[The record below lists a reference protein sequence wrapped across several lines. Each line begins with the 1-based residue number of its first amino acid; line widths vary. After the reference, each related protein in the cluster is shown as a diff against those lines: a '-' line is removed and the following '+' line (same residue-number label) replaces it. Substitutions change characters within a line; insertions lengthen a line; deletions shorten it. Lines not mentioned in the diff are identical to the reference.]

1 MTDHLMFS
9 HWVDRMD
16 KRWLWKCLRNAGFAV
31 SVCLIILALPRL
43 GLAQKN
49 SCVDCHKELDEA
61 LKAPVD
67 AFPSDIHQQ
76 YGLSCQDCHGG
87 NPLEDDI
94 ELAKDKSFKGA
105 PQRVKIPEFCGSC
118 HADSAYMKRRNPNI
132 RVDQLE
138 LYWTSR
144 HGQLLKKGDTGGA
157 VCTDCHGVHGIQT
170 ATFPKSPIFPWNIP
184 QTCGRCHAS
193 AEHMKAYGIPVNQVD
208 EYKQSVHANALYEKK
223 DLSAPVCNDCHG
235 NHGAAPPEV
244 TSIAYVCR
252 QCHPSAG
259 DLFSESPHKSAF
271 DELGISECEAC
282 HGNHKILP
290 PADDML
296 PGGQADVCSQ
306 CHEVG
311 TPPYDAGLK
320 MKKEIEG
327 FAASVNEV
335 RGLLDLAEN
344 KGVEVSEA
352 RFRLQEAS
360 TSLIEI
366 RNITHRLSLSEIGE
380 KLGEGQKVV
389 EEVRN
394 LGKAALKEAKFRITG
409 LIVAT
414 AFILVLAL
422 ALYLKVRQMRKDAGQ
437 ENLRASRS

>member
-1 MTDHLMFS
+1 ME
-9 HWVDRMD
+9 
-16 KRWLWKCLRNAGFAV
+16 KRSFWKSVRKAGFGV
-31 SVCLIILALPRL
+31 SICFLVMALPRI
-43 GLAQKN
+43 GFAQKN

-61 LKAPVD
+61 LRTPVD
-67 AFPSDIHQQ
+67 AFASDIHQQ

-87 NPLEDDI
+87 TPLEDDI
-94 ELAKDKSFKGA
+94 ELAKNKSFKGA
-105 PQRVKIPEFCGSC
+105 PPRAKIPEFCGSC
-118 HADSAYMKRRNPNI
+118 HADTIYMKRRNPNI

-144 HGQLLKKGDTGGA
+144 HGQLLKKGDTNGA

-184 QTCGRCHAS
+184 QTCGHCHAS
-193 AEHMKAYGIPVNQVD
+193 ADYMKAYGIPVNQVD

-244 TSIAYVCR
+244 ASIAFVCR

-259 DLFSESPHKSAF
+259 DLFSGSPHKPAF
-271 DELGISECEAC
+271 DELGVSECEVC
-282 HGNHKILP
+282 HGNHKILAP
-290 PADDML
+290 TDDML
-296 PGGQADVCSQ
+296 AGGKADVCSQ
-306 CHEVG
+306 CHDAR
-311 TPPYDAGLK
+311 TPSYDAGLK

-327 FAASVNEV
+327 FAASLNEV

-360 TSLIEI
+360 TALIEI
-366 RNITHRLSLSEIGE
+366 RNLTHRLSLSEIGE
-380 KLGEGQKVV
+380 KLGQGQKVIG
-389 EEVRN
+389 EVRN
-394 LGKAALKEAKFRITG
+394 LGEAALKEAKFRITG
-409 LIVAT
+409 LTIAT
-414 AFILVLAL
+414 AFILILAL
-422 ALYLKVRQMRKDAGQ
+422 ALYLKVKQRRKDAGK
-437 ENLRASRS
+437 ENIPASGD